1 MGASGQEHNWPVKLP
16 AYSPGCFLFLFR
28 HLGRFPQ
35 LLLRL
40 RPVVGVKTFR
50 LTLLLPN
57 LIGTVADLL
66 RFVR

>member
-16 AYSPGCFLFLFR
+16 AYSPGCFLFLLR
-28 HLGRFPQ
+28 HLGRFRSTPAPPEASG
-35 LLLRL
+35 RCED
-40 RPVVGVKTFR
+40 FR

-57 LIGTVADLL
+57 LIGTVANLL